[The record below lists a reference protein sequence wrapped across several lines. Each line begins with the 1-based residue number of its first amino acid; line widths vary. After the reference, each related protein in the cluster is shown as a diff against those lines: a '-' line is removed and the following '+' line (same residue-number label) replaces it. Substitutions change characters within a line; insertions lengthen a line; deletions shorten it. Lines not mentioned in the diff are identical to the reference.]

1 MVPVINDA
9 QRQQMEERGYVILE
23 DVFSA
28 EDMTRLD
35 EVLSAYEA
43 RRREELLQ
51 VGGTSSISR
60 ADEITFNDHIAE
72 QDEEVKAFVKRP
84 EIVAI
89 LNEFLGPDSDL
100 YWNQTVY
107 KHPEGER
114 IFPWHQD
121 DAYTPVT
128 PAPYLTLWLA
138 INDATVENGC
148 VSVLPGS
155 HRGGLRPHEQSPI
168 GLVGYPADAE
178 DQGVLAP
185 VRAGS
190 LVVFWSLTLH
200 KSGANRSK
208 GVRKAYVIQYSKP
221 NLRRIDN
228 GELIEGLIPITRDG
242 LPA

>member
-9 QRQQMEERGYVILE
+9 QRQQMDELGYVILPN
-23 DVFSA
+23 VFSMA
-28 EDMTRLD
+28 DMETLD
-35 EVLSAYEA
+35 KILSDYEA
-43 RRREELLQ
+43 RMRADL
-51 VGGTSSISR
+51 VAAGGVSSISR
-60 ADEITFNDHIAE
+60 ADEITFNSHIAE
-72 QDEEVKAFVKRP
+72 QDEKVREFVKRP

-89 LNEFLGPDSDL
+89 INAFLGPDSDL

-138 INDATVENGC
+138 INDATPENGC

-155 HRGGLRPHEQSPI
+155 HRDGLRPHEQSSI

-185 VRAGS
+185 VEAGS
-190 LVVFWSLTLH
+190 IVVFWSLTLH

-208 GVRKAYVIQYSKP
+208 GIRKAYVIQYAKP
-221 NLRRIDN
+221 NLRRVAD
-228 GELIEGLIPITRDG
+228 GGQIEGLIPITRVG
-242 LPA
+242 QPA